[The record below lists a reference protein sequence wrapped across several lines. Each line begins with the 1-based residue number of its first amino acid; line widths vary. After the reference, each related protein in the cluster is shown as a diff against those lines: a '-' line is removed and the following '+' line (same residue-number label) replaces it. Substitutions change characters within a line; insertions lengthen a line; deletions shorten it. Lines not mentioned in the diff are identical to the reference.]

1 MMTLKEMFGKAK
13 TWTKEHKKEIL
24 ITVATVAGGAVVFKI
39 VGGKVFGNDSEVAT
53 NLIEGEFDVGSLTD
67 SWKEAGC
74 VNVIVNE
81 LTTDDMGKLGESLAE
96 KLGDMVDTKDVSA
109 IISIAENAET

>member
-1 MMTLKEMFGKAK
+1 MKLKEMFGKAK
-13 TWTKEHKKEIL
+13 TWTMEHKKEIL
-24 ITVATVAGGAVVFKI
+24 IAVAGVAGGVVVYKVI
-39 VGGKVFGNDSEVAT
+39 GGKVFDTESDVPSNIID
-53 NLIEGEFDVGSLTD
+53 DVGVGALTD

-81 LTTDDMGKLGESLAE
+81 LTTDDIGKLGESLAE

-109 IISIAENAET
+109 VISIAESVEA